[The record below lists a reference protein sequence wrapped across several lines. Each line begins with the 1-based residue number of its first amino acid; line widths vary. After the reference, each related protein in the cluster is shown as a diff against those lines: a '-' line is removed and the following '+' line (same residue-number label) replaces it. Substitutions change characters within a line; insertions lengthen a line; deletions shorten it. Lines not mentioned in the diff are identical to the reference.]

1 MKICDHCF
9 NDEEIKAFIYSSSTV
24 NGVCDCCSANSHLIE
39 ITELQDFFAKFF
51 SIFRYN
57 PQSGI
62 PLVDLIDLD
71 WDLFSSKKVANIIL
85 SDFNINLDITLVLDL
100 EFTTTSI
107 SSSIKVSY
115 IVEIEESV
123 SFWEKLKKDLKHKR
137 RFLTDISEME
147 ELGWDASFNV
157 LSTIDASIPMY
168 RARINLEGLAQP
180 YDINEMSS
188 PPEHLT
194 NAGRA
199 NPQGIPY
206 LYLSRDLKT
215 TLYESRATFLDYVS
229 IGEFRVVDD
238 LKLEIVDFTK
248 KQSPLNEIDDI
259 INFTKGKLIRKVISV
274 DLSKPLRRYDS
285 ELEYIP
291 TQFICEYIRFF
302 SSPAIGIQFNSSLD
316 KGGVNFVLFDD
327 SNIKCINVNTH
338 QITKIDIDSN
348 KIS

>member
-1 MKICDHCF
+1 MKICDRCF

-24 NGVCDCCSANSHLIE
+24 NGVCDCCSSNSHLIE
-39 ITELQDFFAKFF
+39 LTELQDFFAEFF
-51 SIFRYN
+51 SVFRYN
-57 PQSGI
+57 PQDGI
-62 PLVDLIDLD
+62 PLVDLIDND
-71 WDLFSSKKVANIIL
+71 WNLFSTNVIASKIL
-85 SDFNINLDITLVLDL
+85 SDFFLQLDLVAALYLDSTIIPSPNIN
-100 EFTTTSI
+100 
-107 SSSIKVSY
+107 VSY

-123 SFWEKLKKDLKHKR
+123 SFWEKLKTDLKYKR
-137 RFLTDISEME
+137 RFLTEISEME
-147 ELGWDASFNV
+147 ELGWDASFDV
-157 LSTIDASIPMY
+157 LSTIDASTPLY
-168 RARINLEGLAQP
+168 RARINLEGNVNP
-180 YDINEMSS
+180 YNKTEMSA

-229 IGEFRVVDD
+229 IGEFRVVDN

-327 SNIKCINVNTH
+327 SNMKCIDVNTH